1 MTKTNK
7 NYFGKYF
14 RYKLGQ
20 SKPIIIIF
28 ALLNFFTA
36 VILPYYLLAISG
48 NYTTKVN
55 PDNPYELIAIQ
66 DFSYA
71 FTPMFMVV
79 IIGAIMITITT
90 VLAMNIYHDRAAM
103 DTLGSLPLSYR
114 ERFWGDVL
122 SSMFVNFVSFIPSF
136 CVSAIL
142 ENIVFKN
149 KITQNGLI
157 YNPGYSSVKVISHS
171 LTVFL
176 LLTMISYIGVY
187 AVTAFIK
194 SCCGRIG
201 TAVIFSFI
209 AMVAVPGIYAVYG
222 RYFYSYAV
230 GVDMSNEICSKIC
243 LLPPFGFI
251 FSLFMR
257 QLDAFLSFEEL
268 NNLDYII
275 DRPVCIILP
284 VLIIAAFFAGAYYVG
299 KNRKAEKTGE
309 GFVFKS
315 VFYIL
320 LITLLIMVFGLTS
333 SYLLVEKGAFGLL
346 VIVILS
352 FVLYFALE
360 FSQHKSFKGSWK
372 TVIRYA
378 AVLGACI
385 AFMTVVR
392 ATDAFGY
399 SKKLPKMSS
408 IKEIHVSGEYFFSEY
423 GVLGAEGHTYR
434 SADSVS
440 AILNEHKKLLE
451 EDDLK
456 TGYKLVI
463 RYVTK
468 GGREITRG
476 YNMFTNGDE
485 PIKNFSYAVRDL
497 KEFDPSILGVLG
509 RSDFSG
515 LEAEFHRYD
524 SDDHGL
530 PSGYLRRDKTEE
542 FAEILRSDIENF
554 YFDDSET
561 RKNTVGDVRFYNIKD
576 NYHFSLNTYM
586 ILDVYEATIEFLS
599 DPENYVVSDKK
610 DEPKIYHVSYKTNG
624 LEGTLSNISVTV
636 SKDDTSEYAKELLSY
651 IKPTHS
657 INSTPPCFIIRDEN
671 GDIMYEISR
680 ENEQAAIKA
689 MLDLLREIG

>member
-20 SKPIIIIF
+20 SKPIFIIF

-36 VILPYYLLAISG
+36 VILPHFLLVV
-48 NYTTKVN
+48 NYNHITTVN
-55 PDNPYELIAIQ
+55 PDDPYELIAIQ
-66 DFSYA
+66 EFSSA
-71 FTPMFMVV
+71 FTPMFVAV
-79 IIGAIMITITT
+79 IIGAIMITVTT
-90 VLAMNIYHDRAAM
+90 VWAMNIYHDRAAM

-122 SSMFVNFVSFIPSF
+122 SSMFVNFVSFVPSF
-136 CVSAIL
+136 VISVII
-142 ENIVFKN
+142 ESSFRNTVR
-149 KITQNGLI
+149 QNFI
-157 YNPGYSSVKVISHS
+157 RYNTNYSSVKVISHS
-171 LTVFL
+171 VTVFL
-176 LLTMISYIGVY
+176 LLTLISYIGVY
-187 AVTAFIK
+187 AVTAFVK
-194 SCCGRIG
+194 SCCGRFG
-201 TAVIFSFI
+201 TAVMFSLI
-209 AMVAVPGIYAVYG
+209 AMIAIPGIYAVYG
-222 RYFYSYAV
+222 NYIYSYAV
-230 GVDMSNEICSKIC
+230 GVDMSNEICSKIG

-251 FSLFMR
+251 FSLGMR
-257 QLDAFLSFEEL
+257 KLDAFLSFEEV
-268 NNLDYII
+268 NNLDYLI

-309 GFVFKS
+309 GFVFNS
-315 VFYIL
+315 AFYVL
-320 LITLLIMVFGLTS
+320 LISLLVMVFGLTS
-333 SYLLVEKGAFGLL
+333 SYLLGEKGAFGLL
-346 VIVILS
+346 VIVPLS

-385 AFMTVVR
+385 AFMTAVR
-392 ATDAFGY
+392 ATGAFGF
-399 SKKLPKMSS
+399 SKKLPSESS
-408 IKEIHVSGEYFFSEY
+408 IKEIHVSGEYFSSEY

-509 RSDFSG
+509 RTDFNG
-515 LEAEFHRYD
+515 LGAKFYCHD

-554 YFDDSET
+554 YFYDGEAGKS
-561 RKNTVGDVRFYNIKD
+561 TVGDVRFYNIKD
-576 NYHFSLNTYM
+576 NYQFSLNTYM